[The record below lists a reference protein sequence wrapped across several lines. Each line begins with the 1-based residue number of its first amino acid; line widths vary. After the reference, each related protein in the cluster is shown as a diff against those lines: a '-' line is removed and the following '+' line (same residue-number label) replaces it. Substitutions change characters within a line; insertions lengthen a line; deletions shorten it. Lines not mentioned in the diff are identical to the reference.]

1 MDYNNIISCINT
13 NKYTEE
19 EYENII
25 NICNKKTNELT
36 NEYYSNKIY
45 KINND
50 LIKSFL
56 KFNFYKKMSDSLI
69 SYNIKFNYDLFIITL
84 SHRKSFCS
92 EFGGFDME
100 NRINIIDTHNEQCY
114 NLYGTKMIS
123 KFINLLNLD
132 ISEENIRD
140 LLNKIFSI
148 YQPTELIKW

>member
-69 SYNIKFNYDLFIITL
+69 SYNIKFN
-84 SHRKSFCS
+84 
-92 EFGGFDME
+92 
-100 NRINIIDTHNEQCY
+100 
-114 NLYGTKMIS
+114 
-123 KFINLLNLD
+123 
-132 ISEENIRD
+132 
-140 LLNKIFSI
+140 
-148 YQPTELIKW
+148 